1 MTPTIEVS
9 CRVDFR
15 PAGTQEFTEWTGR
28 IDRLSATGCTI
39 QSTPTPEPGA
49 HLELRIYLPGNAWP
63 TPIQQAEVVWNHWGE
78 FTVEFLGVSMHAED
92 ELRRCLTEASVLTAA

>member
-15 PAGTQEFTEWTGR
+15 PASCKEFCEWTGR

-39 QSTPTPEPGA
+39 LSTHTPEPGVR
-49 HLELRIYLPGNAWP
+49 LELRIYLPGSAWP
-63 TPIQQAEVVWNHWGE
+63 MQVQKAEVVWNHWGE
-78 FTVEFLGVSMHAED
+78 FTVEFLHLSLGNMDQLE
-92 ELRRCLTEASVLTAA
+92 RCLTNASILAAA